1 MQVDSIIAKP
11 LSLGDTNKKVRCIN
25 CYKFIANHSTSPP
38 LFCSTSCFLSVS
50 S

>member
-1 MQVDSIIAKP
+1 MKTSKP

-38 LFCSTSCFLSVS
+38 RIKSIKNLFFKKLND
-50 S
+50 